1 MIPIM
6 KKHNFIL
13 LTLIMLEIGFLLYT
27 KNKIPQT
34 INAVAFTLT
43 SILFG
48 IVLLTRFYNK
58 KVEKTATDSTGGKSN
73 LYLVVLTVLPSI
85 ILLPLLFQIYHKYP
99 IDIAQSDIIPT
110 IALMAQRLLAGTY
123 VYAPSLDFG
132 YLLSPTYLPAQWMP
146 YTIAELLQFDYRWVS
161 QTIWVIA
168 FLVLIYRLSKTD
180 ELYTKLFVPLISYF
194 LYITVF
200 GREKPFFTNTVE
212 IMVAGYYIFFI
223 IALNTNKWLHI
234 ALAFTVCL
242 LSRYSLILW
251 LPLWAFVMWVSGQRR
266 LMLQVT
272 GVTMAL
278 IVLIYVI
285 PFLSKDWQS
294 FSHSIEHYQRAAI
307 GEWQHL
313 DKKGMPYS
321 IYNGVGFA
329 HLMYQKEGISLEE
342 KIKML
347 QKLDVLLCLSTVLLL
362 GIWYWFNRNKI
373 DYRIFMMGS
382 FKIYLT
388 IFLAFIQVPYIY
400 LMVVSVFAS
409 IAIFSEQ
416 LAYKTTD
423 YSPSL

>member
-1 MIPIM
+1 
-6 KKHNFIL
+6 
-13 LTLIMLEIGFLLYT
+13 MLEIGFLLYT

-34 INAVAFTLT
+34 LNALAFTLT

-48 IVLLTRFYNK
+48 VAVLTRFYNK
-58 KVEKTATDSTGGKSN
+58 KVEKTAINSTVKKN
-73 LYLVVLTVLPSI
+73 NFFLVILAVLPGI
-85 ILLPLLFQIYHKYP
+85 ILLPLLSQAYLKYP
-99 IDIAQSDIIPT
+99 IDVAQSDVIPT
-110 IALMAQRLLAGTY
+110 IALMVKRLLDGTY

-146 YTIAELLQFDYRWVS
+146 YNIAELLQFDYRWIS
-161 QTIWVIA
+161 QAIWVIA
-168 FLVLIYRLSKTD
+168 FLLLIYRLSKSD
-180 ELYTKLFVPLISYF
+180 DLHTKLFVPLIGYF
-194 LYITVF
+194 LYITVLN
-200 GREKPFFTNTVE
+200 REKPFFTNTVE

-223 IALNTNKWLHI
+223 IALNTNKWLPI
-234 ALAFTVCL
+234 ALALTVCL

-272 GVTMAL
+272 GVTIAL

-294 FSHSIEHYQRAAI
+294 FSHSIAHYQRAAI

-313 DKKGMPYS
+313 DKKGLPYS
-321 IYNGVGFA
+321 IYNGIGFA
-329 HLMYQKEGISLEE
+329 HLMYQMEGISLEE
-342 KIKML
+342 KIKLL
-347 QKLDVLLCLSTVLLL
+347 QKLDVLLCLGTVLLL
-362 GIWYWFNRNKI
+362 GIWYWYKRNKI
-373 DYRIFMMGS
+373 DYRIFLMGS

-388 IFLAFIQVPYIY
+388 VFLAFIQVPYIY
-400 LMVVSVFAS
+400 LMVVSVFVS

-416 LAYKTTD
+416 MAYKTTD